1 MAIVMGLQQW
11 ILVHPSL
18 IHNRNFSQRNRRVDV
33 SDNRKLSQLKLGFII
48 LFFTIGLVV
57 SAGVVSGD
65 ELGRVNLLH
74 FIALFVLWPFVS
86 CILLIVSKVL
96 SKAPSLKILPLLLKL
111 PMIPASQ
118 KSALTQLKCEQR
130 FAPWLMM
137 CSQQSVLAFSVGCLV
152 SFLMVLLFSDVAFV
166 WRSTLLSAC
175 HIEPVLRFV
184 ALPWQFFD
192 AALPNIALI
201 EATQENRF
209 IQSNTTS
216 NTDFGAWWLYLLT
229 AQLVYAIVPRMISS
243 AFAIWRFKRL
253 PSYQPTEAVSKAP
266 VNPQPEQTPL
276 AKVNYQRPDL
286 KDYNLCCWLAMP
298 QALLEKVKTSYQ
310 ILPANIYQVGFH
322 GDDEQVALG
331 DKRPQILVVAAWEPP
346 MGELKDYLTQSHGVI
361 ELIDHKEGELQPIAS
376 HYVDEW
382 RRFCLTLEHWT
393 LFINKE
399 SQHD

>member
-1 MAIVMGLQQW
+1 MSELGKV
-11 ILVHPSL
+11 
-18 IHNRNFSQRNRRVDV
+18 N
-33 SDNRKLSQLKLGFII
+33 QLKIGFIS
-48 LFFTIGLVV
+48 LFFIVGLVL

-96 SKAPSLKILPLLLKL
+96 PKAPSVKLLPLLLKL
-111 PMIPASQ
+111 PIIPASQ
-118 KSALTQLKCEQR
+118 KSALTQLKREQR

-137 CSQQSVLAFSVGCLV
+137 CSQQSVLAFSLGCLV

-166 WRSTLLSAC
+166 WRSTLLSAS
-175 HIEPVLRFV
+175 HIEPVLRFI

-209 IQSNTTS
+209 TQTNAAS

-229 AQLVYAIVPRMISS
+229 AQLMYAIVPRIISS
-243 AFAIWRFKRL
+243 AVATWRFNRL
-253 PSYQPTEAVSKAP
+253 PSYQPTEAVIKAP

-276 AKVNYQRPDL
+276 AKVNYLRPDL

-298 QALLEKVKTSYQ
+298 PALLEKVKASYQ
-310 ILPANIYQVGFH
+310 TQPANVYQVGFH
-322 GDDEQVALG
+322 GNDEQVALD

-382 RRFCLTLEHWT
+382 RRFCLTLDNWI
-393 LFINKE
+393 LFINKDFSDKE
-399 SQHD
+399 LGHE